1 MKFSQ
6 RQADP
11 RRHLAGFTFVILS
24 HVLIVYALV
33 ARLAKKVVDAV
44 RAPTE
49 ITALDDAVRR
59 AVCAGIGSTS
69 APLTSMCS

>member
-1 MKFSQ
+1 MNFSE
-6 RQADP
+6 RQADA
-11 RRHLAGFTFVILS
+11 RHDLVEFTFVISS

-33 ARLAKKVVDAV
+33 ARLAKKAVDAV